1 MQKKRKKHI
10 LAHNKTE
17 IQKKQRSNM
26 KKYISIASLVICA
39 TIITSCNR
47 SKTTS
52 NLEENYNI
60 STVDEANAKDA
71 LNKSKTILYTLPAP
85 VEVASL
91 IKESGAK
98 YDEDLL
104 HDINKAN
111 SYDTNLKMALNLGI
125 YTTDMSFTNIFEQSQ
140 KTVDYIT
147 SLKRLT
153 ERLGIVQLI
162 DEETINKVESQSSS
176 KDELLNIV
184 SEVYMNANQ
193 YLMENNRKN
202 ISAEV
207 MVGGWTEGLYIA
219 LNIIN
224 NSEKSNKQLTERII
238 AQKLAL
244 ATVLNILE
252 TNNPNGYDDDLTY
265 LTQKMQEIK
274 IIFDEVKAEPQGQ
287 IVATTDANAHLTKI
301 TANIKSEI
309 SPEIMKLL
317 LDKVN
322 TVRKEFTE

>member
-1 MQKKRKKHI
+1 MKNCI
-10 LAHNKTE
+10 SVAGLA
-17 IQKKQRSNM
+17 IC
-26 KKYISIASLVICA
+26 IAL
-39 TIITSCNR
+39 TTSCNR
-47 SKTTS
+47 SKTTT
-52 NLEENYNI
+52 NLEENYTV
-60 STVDEANAKDA
+60 STVDEASAKDA
-71 LNKSKTILYTLPAP
+71 LNKSKTILYTIPAP

-104 HDINKAN
+104 HNINKAK
-111 SYDTNLKMALNLGI
+111 SYNTNLKMALNLGI

-147 SLKRLT
+147 SLKQLT
-153 ERLGIVQLI
+153 EQLGIVQLV
-162 DEETINKVESQSSS
+162 DEETINRMEAQSSS
-176 KDELLNIV
+176 KDEMLNIV

-202 ISAEV
+202 IAAEV

-219 LNIIN
+219 LNIIK

-244 ATVLNILE
+244 STVLNILE

-265 LTQKMQEIK
+265 LTGKMQEIK

-287 IVATTDANAHLTKI
+287 VIATTDANAHLTTIK
-301 TANIKSEI
+301 ANIQSEI
-309 SPEIMKLL
+309 SSEIMQMLTE
-317 LDKVN
+317 KVN
-322 TVRKEFTE
+322 QVRKEFTE

>member
-1 MQKKRKKHI
+1 MHKKRKRHI
-10 LAHNKTE
+10 LALFIRLFKEN
-17 IQKKQRSNM
+17 SNM
-26 KKYISIASLVICA
+26 RNCISIASLAICSI
-39 TIITSCNR
+39 IITSCNK

-52 NLEENYNI
+52 TIEENYDV
-60 STVDEANAKDA
+60 TVADEASAKDA
-71 LNKSKTILYTLPAP
+71 LNKSKTILYTIPAP
-85 VEVASL
+85 VEVASF

-140 KTVDYIT
+140 KVVDYIT

-162 DEETINKVESQSSS
+162 DEETINKIEAQSSS
-176 KDELLNIV
+176 KEELLNIV

-193 YLMENNRKN
+193 YLTENNRKN

-207 MVGGWTEGLYIA
+207 MVGCWTEGLYIA
-219 LNIIN
+219 LNLIN
-224 NSEKSNKQLTERII
+224 NSEKSNRQLTERVI

-244 ATVLNILE
+244 ATIMNILE
-252 TNNPNGYDDDLTY
+252 TSNPNGYDDDLTY
-265 LTQKMQEIK
+265 LTNKMQEIR

-287 IVATTDANAHLTKI
+287 VIATTDASAHLTTIK
-301 TANIKSEI
+301 ANIKSEI
-309 SPEIMKLL
+309 SPEIMHLL
-317 LDKVN
+317 TEKVN
-322 TVRKEFTE
+322 QIRKEFIE

>member
-1 MQKKRKKHI
+1 
-10 LAHNKTE
+10 
-17 IQKKQRSNM
+17 M
-26 KKYISIASLVICA
+26 KNCISISTLAICVA
-39 TIITSCNR
+39 LLAACNR
-47 SKTTS
+47 SKTTT
-52 NLEENYNI
+52 NLEENYTV
-60 STVDEANAKDA
+60 STEDEASAKDA
-71 LNKSKTILYTLPAP
+71 LNKSKTILYTIPAP

-104 HDINKAN
+104 HNINKVN
-111 SYDTNLKMALNLGI
+111 NYDTNLKMALNLGI

-147 SLKRLT
+147 SLKHLT
-153 ERLGIVQLI
+153 ERLGIVQLV
-162 DEETINKVESQSSS
+162 DEETINKIEAQSSS

-202 ISAEV
+202 IAAEV

-219 LNIIN
+219 LNIIK
-224 NSEKSNKQLTERII
+224 NSEKSNKQLTERVI

-252 TNNPNGYDDDLTY
+252 TNNPNSYDEDLNY
-265 LTQKMQEIK
+265 LTSKMQEIK
-274 IIFDEVKAEPQGQ
+274 VIFDEVKAEPQGQ
-287 IVATTDANAHLTKI
+287 VVATTDASAHLTTIK
-301 TANIKSEI
+301 ANIQSEI
-309 SPEIMKLL
+309 SPEIMQLL
-317 LDKVN
+317 TEKVN
-322 TVRKEFTE
+322 QVRKEFTE